1 MLRDRLLGNVFTK
14 TVRDWLTWTIIAIA
28 ALWGISALYIAM
40 MGSSGDLYATMMTD
54 MPEALANIYGMND
67 GSAEGLAMSG
77 IFFVMGPLV
86 LLTYTIGLGS
96 SAAVGEEE
104 AGTLPILLASPLRR
118 RSILLAKTAVAVLG
132 AVVITA
138 AMWVGV
144 EVLGAVFGMD
154 LSEQGTLASAVQLLG
169 MVLFFGALSLG
180 ISAWR
185 GSSAVGIGVAAGL
198 ALVSYFITTLLPVV
212 EELAE
217 LAKLTPWYLLS
228 GADSLS
234 QGVDIALLAIALAL
248 AAVLFAGGL
257 RALERRDLKG

>member
-14 TVRDWLTWTIIAIA
+14 TIRDWLTWTIIAIV
-28 ALWGISALYIAM
+28 ALWGISALYIAL
-40 MGSSGDLYATMMTD
+40 MGSSGDLYATMVTD

-67 GSAEGLAMSG
+67 CSAEGLAMSG

-132 AVVITA
+132 AVFITA

-144 EVLGAVFGMD
+144 EVLGAVFGI
-154 LSEQGTLASAVQLLG
+154 EHV
-169 MVLFFGALSLG
+169 V
-180 ISAWR
+180 
-185 GSSAVGIGVAAGL
+185 VAGL
-198 ALVSYFITTLLPVV
+198 AHLERADGGLEVLQQLREV
-212 EELAE
+212 LAHE
-217 LAKLTPWYLLS
+217 GDARGGAGSVLERAVLRHVLAAEQV
-228 GADSLS
+228 GQAH
-234 QGVDIALLAIALAL
+234 VALAGL
-248 AAVLFAGGL
+248 DGGVGGMGAVQPAAQHGH
-257 RALERRDLKG
+257 ALVAFLVVG